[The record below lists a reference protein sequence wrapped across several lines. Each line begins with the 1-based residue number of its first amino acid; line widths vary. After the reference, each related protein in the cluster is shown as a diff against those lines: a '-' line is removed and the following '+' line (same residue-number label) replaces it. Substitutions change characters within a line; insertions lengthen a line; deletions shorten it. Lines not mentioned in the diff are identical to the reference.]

1 MANTSLIHPRFSLVF
16 SLAIAS
22 TLVTSV
28 AQAESSQPNL
38 DVGELSQNI
47 AKLID
52 LDPDGQN
59 LITSA
64 LNRAIASKETST
76 ETSEKVKTNISLP
89 IVRGRYIKQI
99 SNPQSS
105 VLGYLVKPKDK
116 AEKTA
121 APNNISHK
129 IEK

>member
-1 MANTSLIHPRFSLVF
+1 MPSRHLLNPRFYLAF

-22 TLVTSV
+22 TLVTNIV
-28 AQAESSQPNL
+28 KAESTQSKPNI
-38 DVGELSQNI
+38 GELSQKI

-52 LDPDGQN
+52 LDPDRQS

-76 ETSEKVKTNISLP
+76 ETAEKVKTTIPLP
-89 IVRGRYIKQI
+89 IVRGRYIKPI
-99 SNPQSS
+99 SPPQSIE
-105 VLGYLVKPKDK
+105 LGYLVKPKDK

-121 APNNISHK
+121 APNNIPNN